1 MKVLLYYSRAARE
14 VMRVEL
20 SVPEG
25 TTVDEVWQRPEAVPV
40 RDAVEQMRVQGIEAE
55 VVFGVWNAKADG
67 STVLQDGDRL
77 EVYRPLLVDP
87 KVARRERF
95 SKQGGA
101 KTAGLFNKRRP
112 GAKAGY

>member
-1 MKVLLYYSRAARE
+1 MKVLLYYSSAARE
-14 VMRVEL
+14 VVYVEL

-25 TTVDEVWQRPEAVPV
+25 ATVDEVWQYAEATPVREAVARTNAQDEGV
-40 RDAVEQMRVQGIEAE
+40 E
-55 VVFGVWNAKADG
+55 VVFGVWNAKVDG

-77 EVYRPLLVDP
+77 EVYRALQVDP

-95 SKQGGA
+95 AKQGGA